1 MRCLLVCGSAASLC
15 GKALLFRNALSTI
28 YPRLRLVFT
37 ISRDHP
43 CLYLTAAAKDRLPV
57 FRTDSLKV
65 LACTALDEAR
75 KSAGFRL
82 FAYAAEG
89 VAFQE

>member
-1 MRCLLVCGSAASLC
+1 M
-15 GKALLFRNALSTI
+15 
-28 YPRLRLVFT
+28 FT

-43 CLYLTAAAKDRLPV
+43 CLYLTAVAKDRLPV
-57 FRTDSLKV
+57 FRTDSLKALV
-65 LACTALDEAR
+65 CTALDEAC

-82 FAYAAEG
+82 FAYAEG